1 MPDDVLLNKCEIV
14 ERCLKRIQ
22 EDYEGHESELSDDFM
37 RQDAI
42 LLNIQRMCQASIDLA
57 MHVVRVRALGLPRE
71 SRGAFE
77 LLKSAQLM
85 DAELADKMMKMVGF
99 RNLAVHNYQA
109 INLEIVHAI
118 INQHLNDFRALT
130 RWAITHDKQ
139 DQDG

>member
-99 RNLAVHNYQA
+99 RNLAVHNCQSFD
-109 INLEIVHAI
+109 LEIVHAI
-118 INQHLNDFRALT
+118 INQH
-130 RWAITHDKQ
+130 WAITHDKQ

>member
-57 MHVVRVRALGLPRE
+57 MHVVRVSALGLPRE
-71 SRGAFE
+71 SRGSFE

-99 RNLAVHNYQA
+99 RNLAVHNYQS
-109 INLEIVHAI
+109 IDLEIVHAI

-130 RWAITHDKQ
+130 RWAIRHDKQ

>member
-1 MPDDVLLNKCEIV
+1 MLDDVLLNKCEIV

-42 LLNIQRMCQASIDLA
+42 LLNIQRLCEASIDLA

-77 LLKSAQLM
+77 LLKSKQLM

-99 RNLAVHNYQA
+99 RNLAVHNYQS
-109 INLEIVHAI
+109 IDLEIVHAI

>member
-42 LLNIQRMCQASIDLA
+42 LLNIQRMCEASIDLA

-85 DAELADKMMKMVGF
+85 DVELADKMMKMVGF
-99 RNLAVHNYQA
+99 RNLAVHNYQS
-109 INLEIVHAI
+109 IDLEIVHAI

>member
-42 LLNIQRMCQASIDLA
+42 LLNIQRMCEASIDLA

-109 INLEIVHAI
+109 NNLEIVHAI
-118 INQHLNDFRALT
+118 INQHLNDFRVLT
-130 RWAITHDKQ
+130 RWAITYDKQ
-139 DQDG
+139 NQDG

>member
-1 MPDDVLLNKCEIV
+1 MLDDVLLNKCEIV

-42 LLNIQRMCQASIDLA
+42 LLNIQRMCEASIDLA

-85 DAELADKMMKMVGF
+85 DVELADKMMKMVGF
-99 RNLAVHNYQA
+99 RNLAVHNYQS
-109 INLEIVHAI
+109 IDLEIVHAI

>member
-42 LLNIQRMCQASIDLA
+42 LLNIQRMCEASIDLA

-85 DAELADKMMKMVGF
+85 DAELADKIMKMVGF

-118 INQHLNDFRALT
+118 INQYLNDFRALT

>member
-71 SRGAFE
+71 SRGTFE

-99 RNLAVHNYQA
+99 RNLAVHNYQS
-109 INLEIVHAI
+109 IDLEIVHAI

>member
-42 LLNIQRMCQASIDLA
+42 LLNIQRMCEASIDLA

-77 LLKSAQLM
+77 LLKSAPLM

-99 RNLAVHNYQA
+99 RNLAVHNYQS
-109 INLEIVHAI
+109 IDLEIVHAI

>member
-130 RWAITHDKQ
+130 RWAIRQDKY

>member
-42 LLNIQRMCQASIDLA
+42 LLNIQRMCEASIDLA

>member
-1 MPDDVLLNKCEIV
+1 MLDDVLLNKCEIV

-42 LLNIQRMCQASIDLA
+42 LLNIQRMCEASIDLA

-85 DAELADKMMKMVGF
+85 DVELADKMMKMVGF
-99 RNLAVHNYQA
+99 RNLAVHNYQS
-109 INLEIVHAI
+109 IDLEIVHAI

-130 RWAITHDKQ
+130 RWAIRHDRK

>member
-42 LLNIQRMCQASIDLA
+42 LLNIQRMCEASIDLA

-71 SRGAFE
+71 SRGAFK

-85 DAELADKMMKMVGF
+85 DAELADKMMKWLVIVILPFTIIKLSTSKSCMPSS
-99 RNLAVHNYQA
+99 
-109 INLEIVHAI
+109 IN
-118 INQHLNDFRALT
+118 T
-130 RWAITHDKQ
+130 
-139 DQDG
+139 

>member
-42 LLNIQRMCQASIDLA
+42 LLNIQRMCEASIDLA

-99 RNLAVHNYQA
+99 RNLAVHNYQS
-109 INLEIVHAI
+109 IDLEIVHAI

-130 RWAITHDKQ
+130 RWAITHDTQ

>member
-42 LLNIQRMCQASIDLA
+42 LLNIQRMCEASIDLA

-77 LLKSAQLM
+77 FLKSAQLI

-99 RNLAVHNYQA
+99 RNLAVHNYQS
-109 INLEIVHAI
+109 IDLEILHAI

>member
-42 LLNIQRMCQASIDLA
+42 LLNIQRMCEASIDLA

-130 RWAITHDKQ
+130 RWAIKHDKQ

>member
-1 MPDDVLLNKCEIV
+1 MLDDVLLNKCEIV

-85 DAELADKMMKMVGF
+85 DVELADKMMKMVGF
-99 RNLAVHNYQA
+99 RNLAVHNYQS
-109 INLEIVHAI
+109 IDLEIVHAI

>member
-1 MPDDVLLNKCEIV
+1 MPDDVLLNKFEIV

-42 LLNIQRMCQASIDLA
+42 LLNIQRMCEASIDLA

-130 RWAITHDKQ
+130 RWAIRHDKH

>member
-57 MHVVRVRALGLPRE
+57 MHVVRVSALGLPRE
-71 SRGAFE
+71 SRGSFE

-99 RNLAVHNYQA
+99 RNLAVHNYQS
-109 INLEIVHAI
+109 IDLEIVHAI

>member
-42 LLNIQRMCQASIDLA
+42 LMNIQRMCQASIDLA

-71 SRGAFE
+71 SRGAFK

>member
-99 RNLAVHNYQA
+99 RNLAVHNYQS
-109 INLEIVHAI
+109 IDLEIVHAI
-118 INQHLNDFRALT
+118 INQHLNDFRVLT
-130 RWAITHDKQ
+130 RWAIRHDKK

>member
-42 LLNIQRMCQASIDLA
+42 LLNIQRMCEASIDLA

-77 LLKSAQLM
+77 LLKSAPLM

-99 RNLAVHNYQA
+99 RNLAVHNYQS
-109 INLEIVHAI
+109 IDLEIVHAI

-139 DQDG
+139 D

>member
-85 DAELADKMMKMVGF
+85 DVELADKMMKMVGF
-99 RNLAVHNYQA
+99 RNLAVHNYQS
-109 INLEIVHAI
+109 IDLEIVHAI
-118 INQHLNDFRALT
+118 INQHLKYFRALT
-130 RWAITHDKQ
+130 RWAIRHDKQ
-139 DQDG
+139 D

>member
-42 LLNIQRMCQASIDLA
+42 LLNSQRMCEASIDLA

-71 SRGAFE
+71 SSGAFE

>member
-57 MHVVRVRALGLPRE
+57 MHVVRVSALGLPRE

-99 RNLAVHNYQA
+99 RNLAVHNYQS
-109 INLEIVHAI
+109 IDLEIVHAI

-130 RWAITHDKQ
+130 RWAIRHDKK

>member
-85 DAELADKMMKMVGF
+85 DAELG
-99 RNLAVHNYQA
+99 YQA
-109 INLEIVHAI
+109 RQTGLGWMISQSCLSSNEP
-118 INQHLNDFRALT
+118 
-130 RWAITHDKQ
+130 K
-139 DQDG
+139 G

>member
-22 EDYEGHESELSDDFM
+22 EDYEGHESELSDNFM

-42 LLNIQRMCQASIDLA
+42 LLNIQRMCQASIDLV

-85 DAELADKMMKMVGF
+85 DAELADKIMKMVGF
-99 RNLAVHNYQA
+99 RNLAAHNYQS
-109 INLEIVHAI
+109 IDLEIVHAI

-130 RWAITHDKQ
+130 RWAIRHDKK

>member
-71 SRGAFE
+71 SRGSFE
-77 LLKSAQLM
+77 LLKSAQVM

-99 RNLAVHNYQA
+99 RNLAVHNYQS
-109 INLEIVHAI
+109 IDLEIVHAI

>member
-1 MPDDVLLNKCEIV
+1 MMCCINKCEIV

-42 LLNIQRMCQASIDLA
+42 LLNIQRMCEASIDLA

-71 SRGAFE
+71 SRSAFE

>member
-42 LLNIQRMCQASIDLA
+42 LLNIQRMCEASIDLA

-85 DAELADKMMKMVGF
+85 DVELADKMMKMVGF
-99 RNLAVHNYQA
+99 RNLAVHNYQS
-109 INLEIVHAI
+109 IDLEIVHAI

-130 RWAITHDKQ
+130 RWAITHYKQ

>member
-1 MPDDVLLNKCEIV
+1 
-14 ERCLKRIQ
+14 
-22 EDYEGHESELSDDFM
+22 M

-71 SRGAFE
+71 SRSAFE

-99 RNLAVHNYQA
+99 RNLAIHNYQS

-118 INQHLNDFRALT
+118 INQHLNDFRPLT
-130 RWAITHDKQ
+130 RWAIRHDKQ

>member
-42 LLNIQRMCQASIDLA
+42 LLNIQRMCEASIDLA

-85 DAELADKMMKMVGF
+85 DTELADKIMKMVGF
-99 RNLAVHNYQA
+99 RNLAVYNYQS
-109 INLEIVHAI
+109 IDLEILHAI

-139 DQDG
+139 D